1 MARYSTRPAVK
12 TKSSAT
18 KSTTTTTTTRIPVIT
33 SQSGRDSLKSSQSIE
48 GGRLLTP
55 GIAKGLSIFSS
66 IPTINTKYH
75 TKIFTGNEGATLQD
89 IVFCNLSTDALTL
102 NIFVSTIDIDA
113 IDKSG
118 KTFTQVNDSLTG
130 SVNTCQLLNLFSL
143 AANSSNTLSAAVG
156 GLLNP
161 LVGSSLKFYV
171 YCTKASSDGILDVT
185 VLK

>member
-89 IVFCNLSTDALTL
+89 IVFCNLSTDE
-102 NIFVSTIDIDA
+102 
-113 IDKSG
+113 
-118 KTFTQVNDSLTG
+118 
-130 SVNTCQLLNLFSL
+130 
-143 AANSSNTLSAAVG
+143 
-156 GLLNP
+156 
-161 LVGSSLKFYV
+161 FYV